1 MQGDK
6 SSEAQMSKI
15 QESLKQTLKTQNA
28 NKNSVKQYSEVN
40 KKLANGLEV
49 SLNVIVDLSKVL
61 KNYHVFLDEIQD
73 LLTSMDTMYADDA
86 DSIEELKNLT
96 DKAISKLNSSF
107 GEQLD
112 DIAKTYRKNN
122 MDSSQL
128 DDLKRFL
135 NENVDTGTATESQKQ
150 TSENLTFKK

>member
-1 MQGDK
+1 MMRGGAD
-6 SSEAQMSKI
+6 EAQMSKI
-15 QESLKQTLKTQNA
+15 QESLKQTLKSQST
-28 NKNSVKQYSEVN
+28 NKNSMKQYSEVN

-49 SLNVIVDLSKVL
+49 SLNVIVDLSKIL

-73 LLTSMDTMYADDA
+73 LLGSMDTMYADDA
-86 DSIEELKNLT
+86 DSIDELKKLT

-112 DIAKTYRKNN
+112 DIAKTYKKNN

-128 DDLKRFL
+128 DDLKKFL
-135 NENVDTGTATESQKQ
+135 NENVDPDAADEKSRKSLSFQ
-150 TSENLTFKK
+150 TS

>member
-1 MQGDK
+1 MRGGEDK

-15 QESLKQTLKTQNA
+15 QESLKQTLKTQNT
-28 NKNSVKQYSEVN
+28 NKNSMKAYSEVN

-49 SLNVIVDLSKVL
+49 SLNVIVDMSKIL

-73 LLTSMDTMYADDA
+73 LLASMNTMYADDS
-86 DSIEELKNLT
+86 DSIDELKNLT
-96 DKAISKLNSSF
+96 DRAISKLNSSF

-122 MDSSQL
+122 MDASQL

-135 NENVDTGTATESQKQ
+135 SENVDTETSYQ
-150 TSENLTFKK
+150 TSEENLSFKK

>member
-1 MQGDK
+1 MRGGDN
-6 SSEAQMSKI
+6 SSDAQMSKI
-15 QESLKQTLKTQNA
+15 QASLKQTLKSQST
-28 NKNSVKQYSEVN
+28 NKNNMKQYSEVN

-49 SLNVIVDLSKVL
+49 SLNVIVDLSKIL

-73 LLTSMDTMYADDA
+73 LLASMDTMYADDA
-86 DSIEELKNLT
+86 DSIEELKTLT

-128 DDLKRFL
+128 DNLKSFL
-135 NENVDTGTATESQKQ
+135 NENIDADAPTEKSKQPLSFQK
-150 TSENLTFKK
+150 

>member
-6 SSEAQMSKI
+6 TSEAQMSKI

-150 TSENLTFKK
+150 TDLTFKK

>member
-1 MQGDK
+1 
-6 SSEAQMSKI
+6 MSKI

>member
-135 NENVDTGTATESQKQ
+135 NENVDTGTATETQKQ